1 MPVYVVRGIVE
12 EYKTWEEAEIQLKTS
27 MEKSVGVIPK
37 VIDGKQLTVNII
49 SRTVV
54 DGVKLA

>member
-12 EYKTWEEAEIQLKTS
+12 EYKTWEEAETQLKTS
-27 MEKSVGVIPK
+27 MEKNVGVIPK